1 MTILSTVESY
11 RPWIFFTLFPV
22 SLFLLV
28 PILIWAGYT
37 TNVCLTNPHEAS
49 HEHEY
54 CNSSL
59 ITRAR
64 PPLLSPH
71 DPTPQ
76 HGASR
81 PTARVYLGKS
91 RVNIISA
98 VTHLP
103 SLLVF
108 KTHWSSSPVK
118 YGVALTVSSG
128 KIIRLTE
135 MNNWCVC
142 RNTSRFLIIIVES

>member
-1 MTILSTVESY
+1 MTILSTVERY
-11 RPWIFFTLFPV
+11 RLRIFFVLFPV

-28 PILIWAGYT
+28 PVLIWAGYT
-37 TNVCLTNPHEAS
+37 TNVYLTNTRSFPRAPDTVTAL
-49 HEHEY
+49 
-54 CNSSL
+54 SL
-59 ITRAR
+59 RER

-71 DPTPQ
+71 GPTPQ

-81 PTARVYLGKS
+81 TAARIYLGKS

-103 SLLVF
+103 SLPVF
-108 KTHWSSSPVK
+108 KTHWSLSPVK
-118 YGVALTVSSG
+118 YGVALNVGSG